1 VTTKKESAKKTKV
14 SEKVEEPKRK
24 VSEWREQSELL
35 LDTPSYVVD
44 GALHMAELN
53 SDEEVTNTQLKKVI
67 NDFLNSPA

>member
-1 VTTKKESAKKTKV
+1 VTTKKESAKKA
-14 SEKVEEPKRK
+14 KVEEPKMK
-24 VSEWREQSELL
+24 VSEWREQSDLL

-53 SDEEVTNTQLKKVI
+53 SDEEVTKKQLKKVI